1 MELWNFQIWSI
12 LYFLHFKHSSFQTF
26 KSDFTKRIQLTFQ
39 RVERFS
45 SNTCQIVSPQ
55 TKLRQFGYF
64 IESLSSLQVYSLPVR
79 LGRLHQRPLHSCLC
93 LHLIV
98 LDPSSQGASLHLP
111 HPAPVHL
118 YSCWYEPFSMCS
130 CW

>member
-1 MELWNFQIWSI
+1 MAL
-12 LYFLHFKHSSFQTF
+12 
-26 KSDFTKRIQLTFQ
+26 
-39 RVERFS
+39 
-45 SNTCQIVSPQ
+45 
-55 TKLRQFGYF
+55 LRKF

-111 HPAPVHL
+111 HPAPIHL
-118 YSCWYEPFSMCS
+118 YSCWYEPSLCVHVDS
-130 CW
+130 GNESIVDASIQIKSDHCPDLTLHACEV